1 MKICMEIHMCENKFS
16 TIKQVKC
23 KNRNRMAGGTQ
34 DDSLPLD
41 TTNTGIDK
49 GTIMSEKPR
58 SQASH

>member
-1 MKICMEIHMCENKFS
+1 MCENKFS

-34 DDSLPLD
+34 DDSLRLA